1 MISSLND
8 SPGHLPA
15 LASCYTT
22 EVGIGNGPLG
32 IAPFDL
38 QSALFSA
45 LFLSFN
51 TSCTNL
57 FGVTTILANNLRSK
71 YIDQVNQRSIVGTRA
86 RIAFT
91 DRSAKVFTSAYHHW
105 DGYPS
110 WLGAKLQEHYG
121 NRVKATELVAGGD
134 MSSCWTNKRWQKT
147 GSEIEVSDYGPQ
159 YYSDRGEIADAE
171 VCLGLQKLL
180 ELCEETDAEYL
191 YVYKPYSGWKCYNT
205 KQGGSRFGQTEPLPT
220 V

>member
-1 MISSLND
+1 M
-8 SPGHLPA
+8 
-15 LASCYTT
+15 
-22 EVGIGNGPLG
+22 
-32 IAPFDL
+32 
-38 QSALFSA
+38 
-45 LFLSFN
+45 
-51 TSCTNL
+51 
-57 FGVTTILANNLRSK
+57 
-71 YIDQVNQRSIVGTRA
+71 GTRA

-134 MSSCWTNKRWQKT
+134 MSCCWTVERMKKN
-147 GSEIEVSDYGPQ
+147 GSKLEWMQVSDFGPN
-159 YYSDRGEIADAE
+159 YYSYRGEKADAKI
-171 VCLGLQKLL
+171 CIGMDKLL
-180 ELCEETDAEYL
+180 ELCEQDGAEYL

-205 KQGGSRFGQTEPLPT
+205 RQGDRNYGKTEPLPT